1 MTPALA
7 AALWFQVLAG
17 VFGELWKTLHFL
29 MLFSGTPSKAKPL
42 HLLFWPSDQSAA
54 GVPLVLFFSCF
65 FFLLRIFR
73 A

>member
-1 MTPALA
+1 MTPGLP

-17 VFGELWKTLHFL
+17 IFEELWKTLDFL

-54 GVPLVLFFSCF
+54 RVPLVLVLFFFSP
-65 FFLLRIFR
+65 RIFR